1 MLKETTQKTNKRK
14 LLLLMTVMIA
24 PIALSYIFFYWGAPS
39 TSVNYGEL
47 IKVEKALP
55 DVALHKTNGEAF
67 SISQLRGK
75 WVMLVVDSGECG
87 ELCREQLYYMRQ
99 VRLMQ
104 NKKMDRIERVWLI
117 DDDKIPETGIKED
130 FKGTIFINAQKS
142 KLLKEIPAK
151 ISQHDHIYMIDP
163 LGNLMMRFPKDIDP
177 AKMAKDIKRLLKV
190 SRIG

>member
-1 MLKETTQKTNKRK
+1 MLKKTSQRK
-14 LLLLMTVMIA
+14 HKLRLYLLLTVMIA
-24 PIALSYIFFYWGAPS
+24 PIAVSYALFYWGAPS
-39 TSVNYGEL
+39 ATVNYGEL
-47 IKVEKALP
+47 IKIKQALP
-55 DVALHKTNGEAF
+55 DVVLYKTNGEVF

-75 WVMLVVDSGECG
+75 WVMLVIDSGECA
-87 ELCREQLYYMRQ
+87 ELSRKQLYYMRQ

-117 DDDKIPETGIKED
+117 DDNKNIETSIHED
-130 FKGTIFINAQKS
+130 FKGTIFVNAQES
-142 KLLKEIPAK
+142 ELLNEIPAK
-151 ISQHDHIYMIDP
+151 VSQRDHIYIIDP

>member
-1 MLKETTQKTNKRK
+1 MLKETAQKTNKRK

-24 PIALSYIFFYWGAPS
+24 PIALSYILFYWGAPS

-55 DVALHKTNGEAF
+55 DVTLHKTNGEAF

-117 DDDKIPETGIKED
+117 DDDKTPETGIKED
-130 FKGTIFINAQKS
+130 FEGTIFINAQKS
-142 KLLKEIPAK
+142 ELLKEIPAK